1 MKIIAEAT
9 KMLERISKEAE
20 EAKTDPDWVK

>member
-1 MKIIAEAT
+1 MNIIAEAT

-20 EAKTDPDWVK
+20 EAKADTDWVT